1 MTERVMYCTC
11 WNKTNG
17 TGSLPTSHLNLRTRK
32 SNTCKIMI
40 LSEHMELWNN
50 TLIREYL
57 IMTRNNVYTKEQFQE
72 KLRK

>member
-11 WNKTNG
+11 WNKKNG

-32 SNTCKIMI
+32 SNTCKIII